1 VARHE
6 RWALYELANGY
17 QRSMSL
23 MTRTEAHRAWG
34 KTGKG
39 SRGDGRR
46 TLLDLEDVLV
56 GFGVPDLQQQLSRVV
71 DGLRW

>member
-1 VARHE
+1 
-6 RWALYELANGY
+6 
-17 QRSMSL
+17 MSL